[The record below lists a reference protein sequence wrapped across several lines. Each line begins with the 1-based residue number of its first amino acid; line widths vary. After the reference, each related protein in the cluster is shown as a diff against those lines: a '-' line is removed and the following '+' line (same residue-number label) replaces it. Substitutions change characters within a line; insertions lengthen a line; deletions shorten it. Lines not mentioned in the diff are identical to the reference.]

1 MWDCLTCFGIFT
13 AFFLSLSRPSFWFTF
28 HMWIEQ
34 WIASYIQLK
43 HTRFCSA
50 YVAWPH
56 SVFVAVRPFLVR
68 ICNAHLNHFAYKHN
82 ALIRSTLFN
91 LHDLWTNCWRSKSIH
106 TLSLISI
113 RKLLPRISYN
123 RYKRAEY
130 DKSIYTK
137 IRLMEKRQPKLFI
150 QLKKMVLRFVCWTCC
165 WLFFRTQLS
174 FESWFYVV
182 NKSFFLLVD
191 YRFNFN
197 ATFGIGIPNKCTQ
210 VHFRRQLER
219 EISSFFSMPLHR
231 CKLIKLKF
239 AKPNN
244 K

>member
-150 QLKKMVLRFVCWTCC
+150 QLKK
-165 WLFFRTQLS
+165 
-174 FESWFYVV
+174 WFYGLYVGLVV
-182 NKSFFLLVD
+182 GCFFAL
-191 YRFNFN
+191 NFPLN
-197 ATFGIGIPNKCTQ
+197 LDFMWWIK
-210 VHFRRQLER
+210 V
-219 EISSFFSMPLHR
+219 FFSSLIIVLILMPL
-231 CKLIKLKF
+231 L
-239 AKPNN
+239 A
-244 K
+244 